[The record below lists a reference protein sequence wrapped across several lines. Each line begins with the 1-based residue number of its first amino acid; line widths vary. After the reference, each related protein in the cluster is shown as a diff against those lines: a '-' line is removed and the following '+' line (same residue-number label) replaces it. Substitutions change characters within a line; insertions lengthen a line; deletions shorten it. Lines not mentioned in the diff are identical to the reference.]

1 MSGSTDPFDRKALD
15 RRVAAVRERLADE
28 AADGVVC
35 FPSSNLRYLTGVAE
49 TPGERHFL
57 YLLPI
62 EGDPALLVPELSA
75 ADVRETV
82 PTGTEVRSWSDEE
95 DPVPAVRRLLV
106 DRGVR
111 EGRLLVDDTMW
122 ARFTQDLRTAAP
134 KAEWGLASEVL
145 DDVRVRKDDAEIAA
159 IERASGI
166 ADSVLADLRDLG
178 SDVVGMTEAE
188 LAELIEDR
196 LSERGGEAP
205 AFETIVASGANGAK
219 PHHHRGDRPIE
230 EGDPVVLDFGTR
242 VDGYPSDQTRTLVFD
257 GEPDDRFREVHR
269 IVRRAQRAGVEAV
282 EPGVSASAVDE
293 AARSVIESAGYGEA
307 FVHRTGHGV
316 GLDVHEEPYA
326 VAGNDRLLEP
336 GMVLSVE
343 PGVYLEGEFGV
354 RIEDL
359 VVVTADG
366 ARRLNRT
373 DCGWSC

>member
-62 EGDPALLVPELSA
+62 EGDPALLVPELAA

-134 KAEWGLASEVL
+134 EAEWGLASEVL
-145 DDVRVRKDDAEIAA
+145 DDVRVRKDHAEIAA

-373 DCGWSC
+373 DRGWSC

>member
-1 MSGSTDPFDRKALD
+1 MSGSPDPFDRKALD

-62 EGDPALLVPELSA
+62 EGDPALLVPELAA

-134 KAEWGLASEVL
+134 EAEWGLASEVL

-373 DCGWSC
+373 DRGWSC

>member
-62 EGDPALLVPELSA
+62 EGDPALLVPELAA

-95 DPVPAVRRLLV
+95 DPVPAVRRLLD

-134 KAEWGLASEVL
+134 EAEWGLASEVL

-166 ADSVLADLRDLG
+166 ADSVLANLRDLG
-178 SDVVGMTEAE
+178 SNVIGMTEAE
-188 LAELIEDR
+188 LAELIDDR

-373 DCGWSC
+373 DRGWSC